1 MDNLKK
7 IVKKEEEILPLL
19 SAEQARRIAT
29 SGTKEQEMQEVADLI
44 RARVEAHKFTLE
56 VIELNY
62 ATYVYETLVNA
73 KYEVRFIST
82 TALHIKWLTKIE

>member
-1 MDNLKK
+1 MNNLN
-7 IVKKEEEILPLL
+7 KKEVKEEILPLL
-19 SAEQARRIAT
+19 TAKEARKIA
-29 SGTKEQEMQEVADLI
+29 SSQTKEQEMQEVADLI

-62 ATYVYETLVNA
+62 ARYVYETLVNA

-82 TALHIKWLTKIE
+82 TALHIKWQNEIE

>member
-1 MDNLKK
+1 MNNLN
-7 IVKKEEEILPLL
+7 KKEVKEEILPLL
-19 SAEQARRIAT
+19 IAKEARKIAS

-44 RARVEAHKFTLE
+44 RARVEAYKFTLE

-82 TALHIKWLTKIE
+82 TALHIKWQNEIE